1 MELEFKEKKYNN
13 ILEEYKLKY
22 KPEELTDDGIPNI
35 ETQLKELKIKDEE
48 LEKDIDKDK
57 DKIYKREMI
66 QRVKCLCLLKMN
78 KSIFTNTNEMK
89 NRDREKLQKLMW
101 EYNDI
106 DHKIIIEEFNEKIC
120 EILDDSEFDSS
131 KVPIYQ
137 FK

>member
-1 MELEFKEKKYNN
+1 MELEIKPKYTNP

-35 ETQLKELKIKDEE
+35 ETQLKELKMKDEE
-48 LEKDIDKDK
+48 LEKEIDK
-57 DKIYKREMI
+57 DKIYKREMV

-78 KSIFTNTNEMK
+78 KSIFTNTFEMK
-89 NRDREKLQKLMW
+89 IKDRETLQKLMW

-106 DHKIIIEEFNEKIC
+106 DHKDIIDEFNEKIC
-120 EILDDSEFDSS
+120 DILDDKGFDNS

-137 FK
+137 YK